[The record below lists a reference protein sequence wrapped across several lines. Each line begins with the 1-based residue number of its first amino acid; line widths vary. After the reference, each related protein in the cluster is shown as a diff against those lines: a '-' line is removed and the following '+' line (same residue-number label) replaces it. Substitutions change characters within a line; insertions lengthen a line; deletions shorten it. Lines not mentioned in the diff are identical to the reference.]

1 MTKTIAENANNDM
14 DLNSSGNISFLT
26 GIEACVQNCKSAMQT
41 LQGEMIYNQQGG
53 MPYQITAWDN
63 FDQNLFD
70 AAARAVLLN
79 VQDVTDIIEFESS
92 LVDGDLSYS
101 ATILTIYGTTPI
113 A

>member
-1 MTKTIAENANNDM
+1 
-14 DLNSSGNISFLT
+14 
-26 GIEACVQNCKSAMQT
+26 
-41 LQGEMIYNQQGG
+41 
-53 MPYQITAWDN
+53 MPYQITAWDE

-79 VQDVTDIIEFESS
+79 VQDVTDIVEFESA
-92 LVDGDLSYS
+92 LVDGVLNYS